1 MSRRYPGLSG
11 MMRLMFRDHPE
22 DYRDPEEIDAEV
34 DAEKEEEQEDD
45 PTEVVDVIP
54 VGSEREKEELR
65 DAEETLWDVRFGI
78 AVLSALCL
86 IGLFFVKQRIRYAAG
101 VCIGCLLA
109 LFLITEIYKS
119 ISLSLML
126 EPDRAVR
133 YARKKV
139 IARYFVSFGVL
150 AATMFFGGI
159 YMGAGTILASFTIKP
174 AAYFQPWFRKL
185 KRRLFKKEVNDT

>member
-11 MMRLMFRDHPE
+11 MMRLMFQDHPE
-22 DYRDPEEIDAEV
+22 EYRDPEEIDAEI
-34 DAEKEEEQEDD
+34 DAEEDEEQDDD
-45 PTEVVDVIP
+45 PEEVVDVIP

-78 AVLSALCL
+78 TVLSALCF
-86 IGLFFVKQRIRYAAG
+86 IGLFFVKERSRYAAG
-101 VCIGCLLA
+101 VVIGCVLA

-119 ISLSLML
+119 ISVSLML
-126 EPDRAVR
+126 PPDDAVR
-133 YARKKV
+133 YAKKKV
-139 IARYFVSFGVL
+139 VIRYFITFAVL
-150 AATMFFGGI
+150 AVTMFFGGI

-185 KRRLFKKEVNDT
+185 KRRVFKKEVSKA

>member
-11 MMRLMFRDHPE
+11 MMRLMFQDHPE
-22 DYRDPEEIDAEV
+22 EYRDPEEIDAEI
-34 DAEKEEEQEDD
+34 DAEEDEEQDDD
-45 PTEVVDVIP
+45 PEEVVDVIP

-78 AVLSALCL
+78 TVLSALCF
-86 IGLFFVKQRIRYAAG
+86 IGLFFVKERSRYAVG
-101 VCIGCLLA
+101 VVIGCVLA

-119 ISLSLML
+119 ISVSLML
-126 EPDRAVR
+126 PPDDAVR
-133 YARKKV
+133 YAKKKV
-139 IARYFVSFGVL
+139 VIRYLITFAVL
-150 AATMFFGGI
+150 AVTMFFGGI

-185 KRRLFKKEVNDT
+185 KRRVFKKEVSKA